1 MTRVWEARFDQHAT
15 PYGKVFQTV
24 ELENAKVGQPPVAVH
39 FADPLAIWSVLAV
52 EVPSLWDVLVG
63 MAAATVWE
71 WVFYSDGA
79 TAGNLLQFD
88 PAKAMEMIYVP
99 FRQFGSR
106 LHFVD
111 SWACICCIRNQ
122 TLKHVRGG
130 LATVVRVLLEKCQ
143 RASAQLMI
151 QGPVGQAALYV
162 RAVMGYF
169 ISDEA
174 AQQHVMCF
182 KGARTF
188 FKHLRTSNPPMY
200 LHSRDHVSDVYIY
213 NIDNA
218 RQRRM

>member
-1 MTRVWEARFDQHAT
+1 MTRAWEERFSQHAT

-24 ELENAKVGQPPVAVH
+24 ELENVEVGKPPVALH

-52 EVPSLWDVLVG
+52 EVPSLWNVLVG
-63 MAAATVWE
+63 MAAASTVWE

-79 TAGNLLQFD
+79 TAGNLLHFD
-88 PAKAMEMIYVP
+88 PAKAMEVIYVSL
-99 FRQFGSR
+99 RQFGNR

-162 RAVMGYF
+162 RVVMGYF
-169 ISDEA
+169 ISDES
-174 AQQHVMCF
+174 AQQHAMSF
-182 KGARTF
+182 KGACAEIYTYIIET
-188 FKHLRTSNPPMY
+188 K
-200 LHSRDHVSDVYIY
+200 SRIYIY
-213 NIDNA
+213 IHIIEIKSRNHLLII
-218 RQRRM
+218 